1 MEILRGSWCGWI
13 IIYSV
18 FGRWIYRTDF
28 SLSVFRIENIFHAS
42 INFPPTS
49 TTRRLHLCPINFQ
62 IKIPPNF
69 FMGTPKQFI
78 KLRFSCSYFFV
89 TEFFFTFWQ
98 FSWFIK
104 VKKIINHSNLVE
116 KKLLFLFFVLSF
128 FVFLLFWRKLGI
140 KKLFVVS
147 EWCQ

>member
-1 MEILRGSWCGWI
+1 MEILRGWRCGWI
-13 IIYSV
+13 IIYPV

-28 SLSVFRIENIFHAS
+28 SLSIFRIENIFHAS

-104 VKKIINHSNLVE
+104 VKKLLIILIWW
-116 KKLLFLFFVLSF
+116 KKNYYFYFSFSLFLFSCYFGESL
-128 FVFLLFWRKLGI
+128 
-140 KKLFVVS
+140 
-147 EWCQ
+147 E